1 MVRTQIYLTERERK
15 ALIALSAATGKKKSE
30 LIREA
35 VDRLIEQFGKTRR
48 QAILDSVAG
57 MWQERNDLPDFDS
70 IRKDWDRNSDS

>member
-70 IRKDWDRNSDS
+70 IRKYWDRNSDS